1 MSYKINTATYSGPFD
16 LLLQLVSRQ
25 KVAIGSI
32 SISEVADQYLAEVDA
47 MEELDLDVASD
58 FVLVASTLLDMKAHA
73 LVPQDV
79 SLKSSYDEDEYDD
92 ELDGLSPDEAREVL
106 IARLIAYKQFRN
118 AGAALGSRMEAES
131 YMFPRSVGPDPDFL
145 NLMPDYLEGITLRSL
160 AVICADIDSKRE
172 TFLLEAEHVAPKRL
186 PVALTVASVD
196 RLTRSKGK
204 VTFSEL
210 LDGQD
215 TPEIVVANFLAVLE
229 LFKRGLV
236 RVQQDVIFGEI
247 EIEHIEGADSYQ
259 LDESVLLELEELSG
273 DEPDLEGFN
282 LPQNALQDVQQTL
295 LSLTQTP
302 DEAQKEAE

>member
-1 MSYKINTATYSGPFD
+1 MSYKVNTATYSGPFD

-92 ELDGLSPDEAREVL
+92 ELDGLSPDEAREIL

-282 LPQNALQDVQQTL
+282 LSQNALDDVQQTL

>member
-1 MSYKINTATYSGPFD
+1 MSYKVNTATYSGPFD

-47 MEELDLDVASD
+47 MEELDLDVASG
-58 FVLVASTLLDMKAHA
+58 FVLVASLLLDMKAHA

-282 LPQNALQDVQQTL
+282 LSQNALQDVQQTL
-295 LSLTQTP
+295 LSLTPTP